1 MTSSR
6 RSPPLPTTIVPPRP
20 LTGSEWFVARA
31 TLALRRSGRFA
42 RGWTLS
48 VGGIALI
55 ALLIPFASGDPNA
68 AEKSRLERQAA
79 DTLQSAQR
87 LRRAEAAM
95 AVAESTLVAA
105 RAQQEPPRRAV
116 VTPRPTPP
124 VTRATDPNAT
134 SLDLAIQEARRLRTV
149 ASWMTVA
156 EHPAVESGPRM
167 RGLAA
172 SLTALSLRRDALV
185 SGPERDQRVADLTQR
200 IGRVGYTILA
210 IADNRRSELMAAGVE
225 LAVSPVPGA
234 QAPIVTAE
242 NAIARPDT
250 AALLA
255 ARTVARD
262 TLAASRGRHDSLVL
276 AVRSAGTALA
286 GHGRSRIA
294 LASPAIVL
302 ALVLLVGLLA
312 RVASALSQEMNAPTL
327 AHAHEAERVSGAPV
341 LATVRDAMLDGPA
354 RFRPSGVDPFRM
366 LYLSLTATGT
376 RARTAI
382 VTGSDPLIA
391 AATGARLAIAAAA
404 DHRTTLI
411 VDLDPAG
418 IGLARVFR
426 ERAEPGLTDAL
437 AGGFKWRELARPVG
451 SSDGLPITLLP
462 AGTERDDLPSGD
474 AFVEVRDEFSKF
486 RAGYELTIFVT
497 PREQLELAAA
507 LLGSSPLILT
517 ALAGVTLVAR
527 FAEESESIRSAGL
540 RLQGTVLWDAPK
552 PNVPSRAEL
561 AALLSKRKG
570 RTPGGSFE
578 AVNKAIRNKQT

>member
-1 MTSSR
+1 M
-6 RSPPLPTTIVPPRP
+6 
-20 LTGSEWFVARA
+20 GSEWFVARA

-42 RGWTLS
+42 RGWALS
-48 VGGIALI
+48 VGTLALI
-55 ALLIPFASGDPNA
+55 ALVIPFASGDPNA

-79 DTLQSAQR
+79 DTLLSAQR

-95 AVAESTLVAA
+95 AVAESTLAA
-105 RAQQEPPRRAV
+105 AQAQPELPRRVVVPPRAI
-116 VTPRPTPP
+116 PT
-124 VTRATDPNAT
+124 VTRALDPALT
-134 SLDLAIQEARRLRTV
+134 SLDEAIQEARRLRTV
-149 ASWMTVA
+149 TSWMTVA
-156 EHPAVESGPRM
+156 GHPAVGSGPRM
-167 RGLAA
+167 RGLGD
-172 SLTALSLRRDALV
+172 SLTALSVRRDALV
-185 SGPERDQRVADLTQR
+185 SGPERDQQVADLTQR

-210 IADNRRSELMAAGVE
+210 IAENRRGELMAGGGPAVAPAP
-225 LAVSPVPGA
+225 LAP
-234 QAPIVTAE
+234 APT
-242 NAIARPDT
+242 AIAAMPSPIARLDT
-250 AALLA
+250 VALLA
-255 ARTVARD
+255 ARTTARD
-262 TLAASRGRHDSLVL
+262 TLAASRRRHDSLVL

-286 GHGRSRIA
+286 GRGRSTIA
-294 LASPAIVL
+294 LASPAIAL
-302 ALVLLVGLLA
+302 ALILLVGLLV

-411 VDLDPAG
+411 VDLDPVG

-437 AGGFKWRELARPVG
+437 AGAFRWRELARPVG

-462 AGTERDDLPSGD
+462 AGTERDVPTGD
-474 AFVEVRDEFSKF
+474 AFAEVRDEFSKF
-486 RAGYELTIFVT
+486 RASYELTIFVA
-497 PREQLELAAA
+497 PRAQLELAAA

-517 ALAGVTLVAR
+517 ALAGETLVGR
-527 FAEESESIRSAGL
+527 FAAESELIRSAGL

-552 PNVPSRAEL
+552 PEVPSRAEL

-578 AVNKAIRNKQT
+578 AVNKAIGNKKT